1 MLESIQV
8 RSYAIKKLLLIKI
21 ERREKENGSWRG
33 RERERELGEGELG
46 EGERVEVTGE
56 VGDGLLI

>member
-1 MLESIQV
+1 MLESIQI

-21 ERREKENGSWRG
+21 ERRERENGSWRG
-33 RERERELGEGELG
+33 REGERELG
-46 EGERVEVTGE
+46 EGERVEVTRE

>member
-33 RERERELGEGELG
+33 RERERELGEGE
-46 EGERVEVTGE
+46 RVEVTGE